1 MSDRRGSTESEF
13 LVRRTHRVRLWG
25 LVFAFVVVAS
35 TCAARLVQLQVVES
49 DRWRT
54 MATAQ
59 NAAEQEIPAPR
70 GSIRDRSGRLLAV
83 DGHEFQAF
91 LAPRELLDQA
101 RAVATLNS
109 VLGLTRAERSRLL
122 AKKNGW
128 LGVPRQ
134 ISGADRQQLEE
145 TIPRGLY
152 FQRLPSRVYPEGS
165 LARSLLGALNR
176 NGQGV
181 SGLELELDSLLRG
194 EPGIA
199 LARQDAI
206 GNTYWLPDGEL
217 TAAQPGHDVLL
228 TIDLALQTIAER
240 ELDNALARF
249 GASGGDILLLD
260 PRTGELLAAAS
271 RHNEGY
277 LRVPAFTDPYE
288 PGSTLKPFLL
298 ANLLADGA
306 ASLVEKVDL
315 ESGEFRDGSRLIR
328 DVHSYDSL
336 TVADVVSHS
345 SNVGA
350 VKLARRLTPGQ
361 QYRYLR
367 DFGFGVLTGIEHPAE
382 SEGLL
387 RRPGQWSALSQASL
401 AMGYEISVTSLQL
414 ATAYAALAN
423 DGVLMRPRLVKEVR
437 DPSRRAIYEH
447 RPEPIRR
454 VVSARVAR
462 EVTGVLTSVVNEG
475 TGTRAAMVQLAMA
488 GKTGTARLVTGGHYE
503 QRYSASFV
511 GFAPADD
518 PRLVILTRLEDP
530 QGSYYGGSVAAP
542 VTQRTLEAALASRGI
557 LVDSHLDVTSVVPAS
572 WGTRARPSRETG
584 PFVFTV
590 GDSPAPWPAEMADEN
605 AEQTLPDLRGLPIRS
620 AVARLHE
627 LGLRVELRA
636 QGRVRRHDPVP
647 GRRVKRGATVVLR

>member
-1 MSDRRGSTESEF
+1 VSGRRRSAVAESS
-13 LVRRTHRVRLWG
+13 VRRTHRVRLWG
-25 LVFAFVVVAS
+25 LVLAFVVVAS
-35 TCAARLVQLQVVES
+35 ACAARLVQLQVLEG

-54 MATAQ
+54 LATSQ
-59 NAAEQEIPAPR
+59 NAAEQEIPATR
-70 GSIRDRSGRLLAV
+70 GSLRDRSGRLLAV

-91 LAPRELLDQA
+91 LAPRELLDHA
-101 RAVATLNS
+101 RAVTTLDG
-109 VLGLTRAERSRLL
+109 VLGLTSAERSRLL
-122 AKKNGW
+122 GKKSGW
-128 LGVPRQ
+128 VGVPRR
-134 ISGADRQQLEE
+134 ISGADRQRLEE

-152 FQRLPSRVYPEGS
+152 FQRLPSRVYPEGA

-176 NGQGV
+176 DGLGV

-194 EPGIA
+194 EPGTA

-217 TAAQPGHDVLL
+217 AAARPGHDVLL
-228 TIDLALQTIAER
+228 TIDLELQTIAER
-240 ELDNALARF
+240 ELDNAMASS

-271 RHNEGY
+271 RRNEGY
-277 LRVPAFTDPYE
+277 RRVPAFTDPYE

-298 ANLLADGA
+298 ASLLADEA
-306 ASLVEKVDL
+306 AGLDEKIDL
-315 ESGEFRDGSRLIR
+315 ENGEFRDGRRLIR
-328 DVHSYDSL
+328 DVHRYDSL

-387 RRPGQWSALSQASL
+387 RRPDQWSALSQASL
-401 AMGYEISVTSLQL
+401 AMGYEIAVTSLQL
-414 ATAYAALAN
+414 AAAYAALAN
-423 DGVLMRPRLVKEVR
+423 EGILMRPRLVKEVR
-437 DPSRRAIYEH
+437 DPSGRAVYEQQ
-447 RPEPIRR
+447 PEQIRR
-454 VVSARVAR
+454 VVSADVAR
-462 EVTGVLTSVVNEG
+462 QVAGVLTSVVNEG
-475 TGTRAAMVQLAMA
+475 TGTRAAMAQLAMA
-488 GKTGTARLVTGGHYE
+488 GKTGTARLLTDGRYE
-503 QRYSASFV
+503 PRYTASFV

-557 LVDSHLDVTSVVPAS
+557 IIDRHLDVTPVVPAS
-572 WGTRARPSRETG
+572 WGARARPTRDTG
-584 PFVFTV
+584 PFVFAV
-590 GDSPAPWPAEMADEN
+590 GDSPAPWPVERADES
-605 AEQTLPDLRGLPIRS
+605 AERTLPDLRGLPIRS

-627 LGLRVELRA
+627 LGLHVELRA
-636 QGRVRRHDPVP
+636 EGRVRRHDPPP
-647 GRRVKRGATVVLR
+647 GRRIERGGTVVLR